1 MDPKVGKQIDWTKF
15 LNRIDNHKIN
25 NWPTEE
31 AYKPQFNKN
40 GTINLKAYKKDQ
52 LITLIKLV
60 ENRTITFT
68 K

>member
-1 MDPKVGKQIDWTKF
+1 MDPKVGKKIDWNKF
-15 LNRIDNHKIN
+15 LGGIDNHKIN

-31 AYKPQFNKN
+31 EYKPQFDKK
-40 GTINLKAYKKDQ
+40 GSINLRAYKKDQ